1 MTEQLTTEL
10 STYDTTSITVRDQD
24 LADEIMGELS
34 FGGSVYLL
42 WTGET
47 PTEGQARTVDAMLS
61 SLMVHGRTPHA
72 LASRLTA
79 LSAPESLQGAVASG
93 LLGVGSQFVGSMQ
106 EAAAVLQ
113 ELAGEPE
120 SERAAAV
127 EAVVGEYRERGD
139 PFPGIGHPFHE
150 PVDPRAERLFEIA
163 EEEGVA
169 GVHIDL
175 VREVQA
181 GFEEA
186 TGLDLPV
193 NVTGAIAAV
202 ASDMGLSP
210 EAARGLAIVSRAA
223 GLVAAVIEEQSR
235 PVAMDVWD
243 YAEEQTEY
251 VGEE

>member
-1 MTEQLTTEL
+1 MAEELTTKL
-10 STYDTTSITVRDQD
+10 STYDTTSITVRDRD

-42 WTGET
+42 WTGEV
-47 PTEGQARTVDAMLS
+47 PTDGQARTVDAMLS

-79 LSAPESLQGAVASG
+79 LSAPDSLQGAVASG

-113 ELAGEPE
+113 ELADEPE
-120 SERAAAV
+120 ADREDAV
-127 EAVVGEYRERGD
+127 EAVIAEYRERGD

-150 PVDPRAERLFEIA
+150 PVDPRAERLFEVA

-169 GVHIDL
+169 GAHIDCL
-175 VREVQA
+175 REVQA
-181 GFEEA
+181 GFEAA

-193 NVTGAIAAV
+193 NITGAIAAV

-235 PVAMDVWD
+235 AVAMDVWD

>member
-1 MTEQLTTEL
+1 MTEELTTAL
-10 STYDTTSITVRDQD
+10 STYDTTSITVRDRD
-24 LADEIMGELS
+24 LADEVMGELS

-127 EAVVGEYRERGD
+127 EAVVAEYRERGD

-150 PVDPRAERLFEIA
+150 PVDPRAERLFEVA
-163 EEEGVA
+163 EEAGVA

-175 VREVQA
+175 VRDVQA

-202 ASDMGLSP
+202 GSDMDLSP

-251 VGEE
+251 VGGE

>member
-1 MTEQLTTEL
+1 MEEFTTEL
-10 STYDTTSITVRDQD
+10 STYDTTSITVRDRD
-24 LADEIMGELS
+24 LADEIMGELT

-42 WTGET
+42 WTGEE
-47 PTEGQARTVDAMLS
+47 PTDGQARLVDAMLS

-72 LASRLTA
+72 LAARLTY
-79 LSAPESLQGAVASG
+79 LSEPESLQGAVASG

-113 ELAGEPE
+113 ELADEPD
-120 SERAAAV
+120 SEREAAV
-127 EAVVGEYRERGD
+127 EAVVAEYRERGD

-150 PVDPRAERLFEIA
+150 PVDPRAERLFAVA
-163 EEEGVA
+163 EQEGVA
-169 GVHIDL
+169 GVHIDRL
-175 VREVQA
+175 REVQA
-181 GFEEA
+181 GFEAA

-193 NVTGAIAAV
+193 NITGAIAAV

-210 EAARGLAIVSRAA
+210 EAARGLAVVSRAA

-251 VGEE
+251 TGEE

>member
-1 MTEQLTTEL
+1 MEEFTTEL
-10 STYDTTSITVRDQD
+10 STYDITSITVRDRD
-24 LADEIMGELS
+24 LADEIMGELT

-42 WTGET
+42 WTGEE
-47 PTEGQARTVDAMLS
+47 PTDGQARLVDAMLS

-72 LASRLTA
+72 LAARLTY
-79 LSAPESLQGAVASG
+79 LSEPESLQGAVASG

-113 ELAGEPE
+113 ELADEPH
-120 SERAAAV
+120 SEREAAV
-127 EAVVGEYRERGD
+127 EAVVAEYRERGD

-150 PVDPRAERLFEIA
+150 PVDPRAERLFAVA
-163 EEEGVA
+163 EQEGVA
-169 GVHIDL
+169 GVHIDRL
-175 VREVQA
+175 REVQA
-181 GFEEA
+181 GFEAA

-193 NVTGAIAAV
+193 NITGAIAAV

-210 EAARGLAIVSRAA
+210 EAARGLAVVSRAA

-251 VGEE
+251 TGEE

>member
-1 MTEQLTTEL
+1 MTEELTTEL
-10 STYDTTSITVRDQD
+10 STYDTTSVTVRDRD

-42 WTGET
+42 WTGEV

-79 LSAPESLQGAVASG
+79 LSAPDSLQGAVASG

-120 SERAAAV
+120 SEREDAVAAV
-127 EAVVGEYRERGD
+127 VAEYRERGD

-150 PVDPRAERLFEIA
+150 PVDPRAERLFEVA
-163 EEEGVA
+163 EAEGVA

-175 VREVQA
+175 VRDVQA

-186 TGLDLPV
+186 TGLDLPI
-193 NVTGAIAAV
+193 NITGAIAAV

-251 VGEE
+251 VGED

>member
-10 STYDTTSITVRDQD
+10 STYDTTSITVRDRD

-42 WTGET
+42 WTGEV

-93 LLGVGSQFVGSMQ
+93 LLGVGSQCVGSMQ

-113 ELAGEPE
+113 ELAGEPGD
-120 SERAAAV
+120 EREAAV
-127 EAVVGEYRERGD
+127 AAVVAEYRERGD

-150 PVDPRAERLFEIA
+150 PVDPRAERLFEVA
-163 EEEGVA
+163 EEEGIA

-202 ASDMGLSP
+202 ASDMDLSP
-210 EAARGLAIVSRAA
+210 EAARGLAVVSRAA

>member
-10 STYDTTSITVRDQD
+10 STYDTTSITVRDRD

-42 WTGET
+42 WTGEV

-113 ELAGEPE
+113 ELAGEPGD
-120 SERAAAV
+120 EREAAV
-127 EAVVGEYRERGD
+127 AAVVAEYRERGD

-150 PVDPRAERLFEIA
+150 PVDPRAERLFEVA
-163 EEEGVA
+163 EEEGIA

-202 ASDMGLSP
+202 ASDMDLSP
-210 EAARGLAIVSRAA
+210 EAASGLAVVSRAA

>member
-1 MTEQLTTEL
+1 MTERLTTEL
-10 STYDTTSITVRDQD
+10 STYDTTSITVRDRD
-24 LADEIMGELS
+24 LAGEIMGELS

-42 WTGET
+42 WTGEV
-47 PTEGQARTVDAMLS
+47 PTDGEARTVDAMLS

-113 ELAGEPE
+113 ELAGEPD
-120 SERAAAV
+120 SEREAAV
-127 EAVVGEYRERGD
+127 EAVVAEYRERGD

-150 PVDPRAERLFEIA
+150 PVDPRAERLFEVA
-163 EEEGVA
+163 EAEGAA
-169 GVHIDL
+169 GPHTDL
-175 VREVQA
+175 LREVQA
-181 GFEEA
+181 GFEAA
-186 TGLDLPV
+186 TGLALPV
-193 NVTGAIAAV
+193 NITGAIAAV
-202 ASDMGLSP
+202 GSDMDLLP

-223 GLVAAVIEEQSR
+223 GLVAAVIEEGSR
-235 PVAMDVWD
+235 PVAMDIWD

>member
-10 STYDTTSITVRDQD
+10 STYDTTSITVRDRD

-42 WTGET
+42 WTGEV

-113 ELAGEPE
+113 ELAGEPGD
-120 SERAAAV
+120 EREAAV
-127 EAVVGEYRERGD
+127 AAVVAEYRERGD

-150 PVDPRAERLFEIA
+150 PVDPRAERLFEVA
-163 EEEGVA
+163 EEEGIA

-202 ASDMGLSP
+202 ASDMDLSP
-210 EAARGLAIVSRAA
+210 EAARGLAVVSRAA

>member
-1 MTEQLTTEL
+1 MEEFTTEL
-10 STYDTTSITVRDQD
+10 STYDTTSITVRDRD
-24 LADEIMGELS
+24 LADEIMGELT

-42 WTGET
+42 WTGEE
-47 PTEGQARTVDAMLS
+47 PTDGQARLVDAMLS

-72 LASRLTA
+72 LAARLTY
-79 LSAPESLQGAVASG
+79 LSEPESLQGAVASG

-113 ELAGEPE
+113 ELADEPH
-120 SERAAAV
+120 SEREAAV
-127 EAVVGEYRERGD
+127 EAVVAEYRERGD

-150 PVDPRAERLFEIA
+150 PVDPRAERLFAVA
-163 EEEGVA
+163 EQEGVA
-169 GVHIDL
+169 GVHIDRL
-175 VREVQA
+175 REVQA
-181 GFEEA
+181 GFEAA

-193 NVTGAIAAV
+193 NITGAIAAV

-210 EAARGLAIVSRAA
+210 EAARGLAVVSRAA

-251 VGEE
+251 TGEE

>member
-10 STYDTTSITVRDQD
+10 STYDTTSITVRDRD

-42 WTGET
+42 WTGEV

-79 LSAPESLQGAVASG
+79 LSAPDSLQGAVASG

-120 SERAAAV
+120 DEREAAV
-127 EAVVGEYRERGD
+127 EAVVAEYRERGD

-150 PVDPRAERLFEIA
+150 PVDPRAERLFEVA

-181 GFEEA
+181 SFEEA

-243 YAEEQTEY
+243 YAEENTEY